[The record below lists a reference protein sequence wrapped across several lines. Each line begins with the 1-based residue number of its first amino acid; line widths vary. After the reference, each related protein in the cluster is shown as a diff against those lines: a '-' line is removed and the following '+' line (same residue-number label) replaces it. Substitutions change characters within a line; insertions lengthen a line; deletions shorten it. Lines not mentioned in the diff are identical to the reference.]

1 MLVKN
6 YPLTYC
12 LHPTTYYN
20 KYLQEEIVTGC
31 GKCAACLNKRSE
43 RLKSLVDLHASAYK
57 FCFYVTLTYNQQN
70 IPHGWLCHDDENTYL
85 YDEDGVV
92 LSSCP
97 LLSDEDLHKLYVKV
111 QSKEGHSLPYG
122 AIPYLRSH
130 DVRLFLIR
138 LRQRV
143 SCKKHRVVKQHDTKK
158 YRLEINKFRTD
169 EKFTYYLIGEY
180 GPETFRP
187 HFHLLFFFNEHCTLQ
202 ALEHHVCAAWPY
214 GHCDKTLS
222 DLHVVNYLTS
232 YVTGTS
238 YLPSLYASPSVRP
251 FARKSLHFGFDAQ
264 ESHQV
269 QIIDFEFY
277 RNRGFNKT
285 IGGKDRFFRFTT
297 NFASSI
303 YPKITGLGQIPFDC
317 LLARYQL
324 APKLRAYYAKLARI
338 DERNITIK
346 FLIECLKQSYK
357 AHVNPKPMHDAAL
370 DLYNFDFSDNPEKDM
385 YTVNT
390 LYRILLCSKLFYKNY
405 TTLQLN
411 PKSYVRRIIDFW
423 QSEKLAAYN
432 NSLAN
437 LETCTDDVIDL
448 FYHPLLEPH
457 KVQNTSL
464 YQDFSYNSQK
474 EALEKIKHKS
484 INDLNKVLY
493 NF

>member
-43 RLKSLVDLHASAYK
+43 RLKSLVDLHATAFK
-57 FCFYVTLTYNQQN
+57 FCYYVTLTYNQQN
-70 IPHGWLCHDDENTYL
+70 IPFGWLCHDEEKTYL

-97 LLSDEDLHKLYVKV
+97 RLSDEDLHKLYVKV
-111 QSKEGHSLPYG
+111 QSKEGHALPYG

-187 HFHLLFFFNEHCTLQ
+187 HFHLLFFFNEYCTLQ
-202 ALEHHVCAAWPY
+202 ALEHHLCEAWPY

-222 DLHVVNYLTS
+222 DLHVVNYITN

-251 FARKSLHFGFDAQ
+251 FARKSIRFGFDAQ
-264 ESHQV
+264 ESHKV

-317 LLARYQL
+317 LFARYQL
-324 APKLRAYYAKLARI
+324 FDRLREELNVASTSVI
-338 DERNITIK
+338 DIISA
-346 FLIECLKQSYK
+346 CQVAQQSNY
-357 AHVNPKPMHDAAL
+357 NPKCLHNALL
-370 DLYNFDFSDNPEKDM
+370 DLYYFDFSQTNNPDALSF
-385 YTVNT
+385 NT
-390 LYRILLCSKLFYKNY
+390 LYCVLLSSKRFCQNVQFLK
-405 TTLQLN
+405 LN
-411 PKSYVRRIIDFW
+411 PKNYAKRIIDFW

-437 LETCTDDVIDL
+437 LETCKDDVIDL
-448 FYHPLLEPH
+448 FYHPLSEPH
-457 KVQNTSL
+457 KVQETSL
-464 YQDFSYNSQK
+464 YQDFSYNSQQ